1 MRGMVPGIPL
11 AIVVAVLCMSFA
23 GAEEAPPTNGFAR
36 VQGTTIVG
44 PEGSPLHLRGINLGN
59 WLVPEG
65 YMFKFDSATSPHR
78 IQDVIAQLVGPDE
91 AAAFWK
97 EYRASYVSRA
107 DIGYIR
113 DLGFNSVR
121 VPFNFRILTPEEQPG
136 LWLEEG
142 FALLDSVIGWCRSSG
157 IYVVLD
163 MHCAPGG
170 QTGDNIDDSWGYPW
184 LFESPASQERTAEVW
199 KKIASR
205 YAQETAVLGYDLLN
219 EPIPHFY
226 DTARLN
232 PRLEPLYKIIV
243 AAVRTADTNHIVF
256 LGGAQWDTQ
265 FDVFGSPFDD
275 RAVYRKSVV

>member
-163 MHCAPGG
+163 
-170 QTGDNIDDSWGYPW
+170 
-184 LFESPASQERTAEVW
+184 
-199 KKIASR
+199 KI
-205 YAQETAVLGYDLLN
+205 G
-219 EPIPHFY
+219 
-226 DTARLN
+226 
-232 PRLEPLYKIIV
+232 
-243 AAVRTADTNHIVF
+243 
-256 LGGAQWDTQ
+256 
-265 FDVFGSPFDD
+265 
-275 RAVYRKSVV
+275 RAHV